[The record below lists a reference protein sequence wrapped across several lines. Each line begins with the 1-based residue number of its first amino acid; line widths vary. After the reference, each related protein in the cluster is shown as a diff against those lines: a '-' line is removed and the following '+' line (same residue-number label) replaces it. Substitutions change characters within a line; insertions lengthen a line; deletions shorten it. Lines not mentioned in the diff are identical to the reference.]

1 MKLKIRTKITSSF
14 LVMIV
19 LIILVSYLGISGF
32 KNTKKEYGVLIERN
46 IPVATYIWH
55 IRSDTL
61 EQVEALRGYLVYKD
75 EKYIELFNEINSSK
89 EEIYKE
95 IDNLS
100 KTEQSKQYLSEV
112 INVNKEYAQIAKV
125 VFELGKSG
133 DFQKATIKAA
143 EGRVKVD
150 KIKEITEKWIELV
163 HELNTGIVKGV
174 EDHLNQQQSKMLIV
188 VAVVIIIGI
197 SISIFMSL
205 SISKPIIA
213 LTDAANKI
221 ANGDLSQSVRKIK
234 TGDEIESLSKAF
246 DIMVS
251 NLKNL
256 IQKVN
261 QSAQLLA
268 SSSEQLAASSQ
279 EASSASMNISN
290 TVTELAQGTTSQAQ
304 VTDDANIIVN
314 TMWNEINKA
323 SENTKEVSNTSI
335 KVLET
340 ANEGLIVSEDA
351 VKKIQEVRNASVET
365 SNVIKL
371 LGQESEKIGEIVVTI
386 QGIASQTNL
395 LALNAAIEAAR
406 AGEHG
411 KGFAVVADEVR
422 KLAEESSEAAQQIVN
437 LVKNIQNDTDKA
449 VTVIDESSQEVEEG
463 VLIVNKTG
471 EAFKTIAFEV
481 DKVVKQI
488 KQVSQTSESIA
499 NNSEEVVKSI
509 SNIASIAEETAASS
523 EEISATTEEQTAS
536 IQQIA
541 ESSLNLRELSEEL
554 EAAIE
559 VFKL

>member
-1 MKLKIRTKITSSF
+1 MKLKIRTKITSTF
-14 LVMIV
+14 MVMIA
-19 LIILVSYLGISGF
+19 LIILVSYLGISGL
-32 KNTKKEYGVLIERN
+32 KNTKKEYGVLMERN

-55 IRSDTL
+55 IRSDAL
-61 EQVEALRGYLVYKD
+61 EQTAALRGYLVYKD

-89 EEIYKE
+89 DQIYTE
-95 IDNLS
+95 IDNLA
-100 KTEQSKQYLSEV
+100 KTEQSKEYLSEV
-112 INVNKEYAQIAKV
+112 INLNKEYEQIAKA

-133 DFQKATIKAA
+133 DFEKASIKAA
-143 EGRVKVD
+143 EGRAKVD
-150 KIKEITEKWIELV
+150 RIKEITEKWVQLV
-163 HELNTGIVKGV
+163 EELNIGIVKNV
-174 EDHLNQQQSKMLIV
+174 DDLLNQQQSKMLTV
-188 VAVVIIIGI
+188 VGVVVIIGIG
-197 SISIFMSL
+197 ISIFMSL
-205 SISKPIIA
+205 SISKPIIM

-221 ANGDLSQSVRKIK
+221 ANGDLSQSIKKIK
-234 TGDEIESLSKAF
+234 TGDEIESLSETF

-261 QSAQLLA
+261 QSVQLLVA
-268 SSSEQLAASSQ
+268 SSEQLAASSQ

-290 TVTELAQGTTSQAQ
+290 TVTELAEGTTSQAQ
-304 VTDDANIIVN
+304 VIDDANIIVKN
-314 TMWNEINKA
+314 MWSEVTKA
-323 SENTKEVSNTSI
+323 SENTKDVSNTSI
-335 KVLET
+335 KVLDT

-351 VKKIQEVRNASVET
+351 VKKIQEVRNTSIET

-371 LGQESEKIGEIVVTI
+371 LGEESEKIGEIVGTI

-422 KLAEESSEAAQQIVN
+422 KLAEESSEAAQEIVN
-437 LVKNIQNDTDKA
+437 LVKNIQNETDKA
-449 VTVIDESSQEVEEG
+449 VEVIDESSQEVEEG

-488 KQVSQTSESIA
+488 KQVSDTSEGIA
-499 NNSEEVVKSI
+499 NNSEEIVKTI
-509 SNIASIAEETAASS
+509 SDIASIAEETAASS

-536 IQQIA
+536 IQQMA
-541 ESSLNLRELSEEL
+541 EAAMNLRELAEEL
-554 EAAIE
+554 EAAVE
-559 VFKL
+559 TFKL